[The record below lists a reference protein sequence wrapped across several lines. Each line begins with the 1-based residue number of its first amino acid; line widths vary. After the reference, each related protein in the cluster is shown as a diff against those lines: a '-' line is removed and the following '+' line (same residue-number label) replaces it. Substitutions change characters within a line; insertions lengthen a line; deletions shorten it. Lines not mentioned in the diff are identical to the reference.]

1 MRILKQIKMTKT
13 SSQVFFWLVLSIAL
27 AAPSDQAQI
36 AQHGGSIAQVASN
49 NNNRI
54 NSIPTPNIPIT
65 LSTTEQASSLKPIT
79 TTVTSATIKADETY
93 SSTKVTTMTTPTGGS
108 TVEESSDEHNS
119 SLLGRVES
127 RSISHEG
134 RENNEHNAHTDSTI
148 VVSDNENNNAE
159 SSHHSNAKLSIE
171 PLKNNDDESEATTA
185 SKSSD
190 DENGDGDDTT
200 KPPKQVQHAHAPAT
214 KLINM
219 THIEEIYTK
228 GHKDRDEIVQS
239 WHKLSGRLKGLIGKA
254 IGSIVPLALN
264 MTQEAKISSN
274 CTGAMLKWVLN
285 LNQLKSWALR
295 MLDASGKPIAG
306 LLEGSLTLFGN
317 YRECLRIRAPDDD
330 EMAFTGRFQEHF
342 RGKYCI
348 IQAKPWLPEKE
359 SPYYNLN
366 TKIKGLVA
374 PKEEEEMA
382 IGDSESGVVESSDD
396 ASSSSS
402 DSATYDQNIFDE
414 LSEWMMA
421 FNFINIRY
429 DLCIPSSCSRMDI
442 QKVMSYLLKDIT
454 EIKARVLRCE
464 MDPTDNAF
472 GGAVVESS
480 SEHFDG
486 AVNVDPNDRS
496 ASAMADIASHQDPQ
510 DVYFSRVWSRLGW
523 LLMPIFAIVLVVLA
537 TTWSIAHDRGIIK
550 KRRSKLTK
558 TLTSLSLKRSVS
570 NHFCVDYDQLADDK
584 PLALYGLRFIFVLWV
599 ILVESAV
606 NINFEYLRELM
617 MLKDLIFWW
626 PLQVVINSTLQ
637 FDSIILLTAFTMS
650 YKTCLNTCT
659 NNLKSFIK
667 YVLDKYIRLMP
678 SVMIMVAL
686 VIVMPMAY
694 KGPVWNDYVLR
705 QSNVCRSSGWLNT
718 AFIQNYLPY
727 KQVVS

>member
-1 MRILKQIKMTKT
+1 METLKQFRMTQT
-13 SSQVFFWLVLSIAL
+13 RSQVFFWLVLAVVL
-27 AAPSDQAQI
+27 AAPSDQAQL
-36 AQHGGSIAQVASN
+36 AQHGTQATQNAQ
-49 NNNRI
+49 NNRL
-54 NSIPTPNIPIT
+54 STSNIPIMMT
-65 LSTTEQASSLKPIT
+65 TTTEQASSIKPT
-79 TTVTSATIKADETY
+79 TTLDENSSPIKA
-93 SSTKVTTMTTPTGGS
+93 TTMTTPTTTTIAASGS
-108 TVEESSDEHNS
+108 TDEPADEHNT

-134 RENNEHNAHTDSTI
+134 RDSNEHSANMESTT
-148 VVSDNENNNAE
+148 VVATNEDNSNSELSNSSNKLRIEGDKDNSDATETT
-159 SSHHSNAKLSIE
+159 
-171 PLKNNDDESEATTA
+171 ATTA
-185 SKSSD
+185 P
-190 DENGDGDDTT
+190 G
-200 KPPKQVQHAHAPAT
+200 KQVDEEADDRDQRKPAKVAHPIVPVS
-214 KLINM
+214 KLINL

-228 GHKDRDEIVQS
+228 GHKDRDEIVES

-317 YRECLRIRAPDDD
+317 YRECLKIRAPDDD
-330 EMAFTGRFQEHF
+330 EMAFTGKFQEHF

-382 IGDSESGVVESSDD
+382 IGDSEAGIAEGSED
-396 ASSSSS
+396 ATTS

-429 DLCIPSSCSRMDI
+429 DLCIPSTCSRMDI
-442 QKVMSYLLKDIT
+442 QKIMSYLLKDIT

-464 MDPTDNAF
+464 MDPADNAY

-480 SEHFDG
+480 SEQFDG
-486 AVNVDPNDRS
+486 AVNIDISDGSP
-496 ASAMADIASHQDPQ
+496 ASLAALASNQDAQ

-523 LLMPIFAIVLVVLA
+523 LIMPAFAIILVILA
-537 TTWSIAHDRGIIK
+537 TTWSIAHERGMIK

-584 PLALYGLRFIFVLWV
+584 PLALYGLRFVFVLWI

-637 FDSIILLTAFTMS
+637 FDSIILLTAFAMA
-650 YKTCLNTCT
+650 YKTSLNTCT
-659 NNLKSFIK
+659 NNLKFFIK

-678 SVMIMVAL
+678 SIMVMVAL
-686 VIVMPMAY
+686 VIVMPMTY
-694 KGPVWNDYVLR
+694 RGPVWNDYVLR

-727 KQVVS
+727 KQVVSVD